1 MGFKIKIGDKCKIPK
16 TKNVGERYD
25 ESYAI
30 RKAKELNQDFLYY
43 TGKSKGGDHRLYHI
57 YDENDLTGDYFL
69 EHEIELYEEEFSEK
83 WWIYPKT
90 ISEIEAVCKWFD
102 KNHTNEEVGVFYSSQ
117 KRKTGYTNA
126 FQKGNVYFEHKPKEA
141 TEITF
146 DQFKKHILK
155 EETTMKNLLETEFV
169 IENCT
174 LSQRLA
180 IKAYCDEK
188 KIRIYEDSFNLRSCK
203 SYPNLRFDKTLF
215 VGTTNLNAKVITF
228 SELIQFLDQYQPEPE
243 FKVGDFVSF
252 VFSDR
257 VETKLLK
264 TKSGNGFFDSFDSW
278 VEITCKNYRHA
289 TSEEIKKWKEENEIK
304 LPRINGYDGLLY
316 SIGINT
322 MLKWGCTE
330 ISISTVKELL
340 NAGVDHITIKGN
352 HVLDFEIKQIKKF
365 IEHNKL

>member
-1 MGFKIKIGDKCKIPK
+1 MEFKIKMGDKCKIPK
-16 TKNVGERYD
+16 TKSVESRYE
-25 ESYAI
+25 ESAAI
-30 RKAKELNQDFLYY
+30 KEARLRKQDFLYY
-43 TGKSKGGDHRLYHI
+43 TGFSRTSQNHMLWYEFDPNHKTGDH
-57 YDENDLTGDYFL
+57 FL
-69 EHEIELYEEEFSEK
+69 EHEIELYEEKQE
-83 WWIYPKT
+83 
-90 ISEIEAVCKWFD
+90 
-102 KNHTNEEVGVFYSSQ
+102 
-117 KRKTGYTNA
+117 
-126 FQKGNVYFEHKPKEA
+126 
-141 TEITF
+141 
-146 DQFKKHILK
+146 
-155 EETTMKNLLETEFV
+155 TMKNLLETEFV

-188 KIRIYEDSFNLRSCK
+188 KIRIYEGSFSLRSCK
-203 SYPNLRFDKTLF
+203 SFPNLRFDKTRF

-228 SELIQFLDQYQPEPE
+228 SELIRFLDQYQPEPE
-243 FKVGDFVSF
+243 FKVGDFV
-252 VFSDR
+252 
-257 VETKLLK
+257 LLK
-264 TKSGNGFFDSFDSW
+264 DNAGGYGGYDMISKQI
-278 VEITCKNYRHA
+278 VKILEITNIESKRKYIRFIFNDESNTTIVEKIERHA